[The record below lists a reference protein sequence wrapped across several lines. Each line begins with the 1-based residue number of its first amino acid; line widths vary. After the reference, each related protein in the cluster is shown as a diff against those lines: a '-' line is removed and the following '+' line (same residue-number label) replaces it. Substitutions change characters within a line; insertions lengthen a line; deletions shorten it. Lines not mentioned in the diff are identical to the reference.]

1 MKLPGGTI
9 ICARNAS
16 SYYDAVIVGGG
27 MVGNAMACSL
37 GAKKSFQSKSVLLLD
52 AGRSPSLSSFESGA
66 PFNNRVVATSPTS
79 IDIFKKLGVWER
91 INSHRA
97 KKVNRLFVFDSCS
110 TSEIEFERGQNE
122 EVAYIIENDLIV
134 GSLYEKL
141 ADYKNVDVKTGAKV
155 EVCSIPNGL
164 ENMATIKLEN
174 GDVIETSLLIGAD
187 GVNSKVRHASNVDYT
202 TFNYNQ
208 HGLVGIVNIETAN
221 GKNETAWQRFTTLGP
236 VALLPLSD
244 TISGLTWS
252 TSPEE
257 AQRLKQ
263 LPADQFVDELNS
275 ALFSQDDQLPYV
287 NQAIFALNKMN
298 PFRTETFGRKAEGT
312 TPPHIISVQDK
323 SRASFPLG
331 FGNAHSYITT
341 RCALIGDA
349 AHRMHPLAGQG
360 VNLGWSDV
368 QILDK
373 ILGDAV
379 REGADIGSI
388 TYLREYDSAAQK
400 HNLPVMVSVDLL
412 NRIYRTDAPAIVAA
426 RAFGLNAFNSL
437 GPVKNFLMN
446 YLSAHR

>member
-1 MKLPGGTI
+1 MRLPGGTI
-9 ICARNAS
+9 ISARNAS
-16 SYYDAVIVGGG
+16 SYYDTVIVGGG

-37 GAKKSFQSKSVLLLD
+37 GANKSFKSKSVLLLD
-52 AGRSPSLSSFESGA
+52 AGRSPSLSSFEPGS

-79 IDIFKKLGVWER
+79 VDIFRKLGVWDR
-91 INSHRA
+91 IKSHRA

-110 TSEIEFERGQNE
+110 TSEIEFERDRQE

-141 ADYKNVDVKTGAKV
+141 AEYKNVDVKTGAKV
-155 EVCSIPNGL
+155 EECSVPTALG
-164 ENMATIKLEN
+164 NMATIKLAN
-174 GDVIETSLLIGAD
+174 GDVIDTSLLIGAD
-187 GVNSKVRHASNVDYT
+187 GVNSKVRHAANVNYT

-208 HGLVGIVNIETAN
+208 HGLVGIVEIETSN
-221 GKNETAWQRFTTLGP
+221 GENKTAWQRFTKLGP

-244 TISGLTWS
+244 TVSGLTWS

-263 LPADQFVDELNS
+263 LPPDQFVDELNS
-275 ALFSQDDQLPYV
+275 ALFSQEDQLPFV
-287 NQAIFALNKMN
+287 NQAMFTLNRMN
-298 PFRTETFGRKAEGT
+298 PFRAETFGRKAEGT
-312 TPPHIISVQDK
+312 IPPQVITVQEG

-373 ILGDAV
+373 VLGDAV

-388 TYLREYDSAAQK
+388 TYLREFDSAAQK

-412 NRIYRTDAPAIVAA
+412 NRLYRTDAPAIVAA
-426 RAFGLNAFNSL
+426 RAFGLNAFNAL
-437 GPVKNFLMN
+437 GPVKNFLIN

>member
-1 MKLPGGTI
+1 MKLAGGTVS
-9 ICARNAS
+9 CARNAS

-37 GAKKSFQSKSVLLLD
+37 GANKSFTSKNVLLLD

-66 PFNNRVVATSPTS
+66 PFNNRVVAISPTS
-79 IDIFKKLGVWER
+79 IDTFKKLGVWER
-91 INSHRA
+91 ISSHRA
-97 KKVNRLFVFDSCS
+97 KKVKRLFVFDSCS
-110 TSEIEFERGQNE
+110 TSEIEFERGQQE

-141 ADYKNVDVKTGAKV
+141 SEYKNIDVKTEAKV
-155 EVCSIPNGL
+155 AECSIPNGL

-174 GDVIETSLLIGAD
+174 GNVIETSLLIGAD
-187 GVNSKVRHASNVDYT
+187 GVNSKVRQSSNLDYS

-208 HGLVGIVNIETAN
+208 HGLVAIVNIETSN

-244 TISGLTWS
+244 TVSGLTWS

-263 LPADQFVDELNS
+263 LPPDQFVDELNH

-287 NQAIFALNKMN
+287 NQAIFALNRMN
-298 PFRTETFGRKAEGT
+298 PFRSETFGRKAEGT
-312 TPPHIISVQDK
+312 TPPHVITVQDK

-341 RCALIGDA
+341 RCALIGDS

-373 ILGDAV
+373 VLGDAV
-379 REGADIGSI
+379 REGADIGSV

-412 NRIYRTDAPAIVAA
+412 NRLYRTDAPAVVAV
-426 RAFGLNAFNSL
+426 RSLGLNTFNSL
-437 GPVKNFLMN
+437 GPVKRFLMN

>member
-9 ICARNAS
+9 ISMRNAS

-27 MVGNAMACSL
+27 MVGNAMACAL
-37 GAKKSFQSKSVLLLD
+37 GANKSFQSKSVLLLD
-52 AGRSPSLSSFESGA
+52 AGRSPSLSSFEQGT

-79 IDIFKKLGVWER
+79 IDIFKQLGVWEQ
-91 INSHRA
+91 IKSHRA

-134 GSLYEKL
+134 GSLFEKMTE
-141 ADYKNVDVKTGAKV
+141 YKNIDVKTSVKV
-155 EVCSIPNGL
+155 DECSIPNSL
-164 ENMATIKLEN
+164 EHLAYVKLEN

-187 GVNSKVRHASNVDYT
+187 GVNSKVRHASDLNYT

-208 HGLVGIVNIETAN
+208 HGLVAIVEIQTAS
-221 GKNETAWQRFTTLGP
+221 GKNDTAWQRFTTLGP

-244 TISGLTWS
+244 TVSGLTWS

-263 LPADQFVDELNS
+263 LPSDQFVDELNS
-275 ALFSQDDQLPYV
+275 ALFSQDDQNQFV
-287 NQAIFALNKMN
+287 NQAIFALNRLN
-298 PFRTETFGRKAEGT
+298 PFRPETFGRKAEGT
-312 TPPHIISVQDK
+312 IPPHVINVQDK

-360 VNLGWSDV
+360 VNLGWSDA
-368 QILDK
+368 QILNK
-373 ILGDAV
+373 VLGDAA

-388 TYLREYDSAAQK
+388 TYLSEFDSAAQK

-412 NRIYRTDAPAIVAA
+412 NRLYRTDAPAIVAA
-426 RAFGLNAFNSL
+426 RSFGLNAFNSL
-437 GPVKNFLMN
+437 GPVKNYLIN